1 MLDPRFNHVVAVA
14 RGGSFTAA
22 AEIVGVTQSAI
33 TKSVADLERQVGYS
47 IFHRTSRG
55 AMLTEQGRDFVER
68 AARLTEDAAELLR
81 RPRGLKDAYAITL
94 RIGVCPA
101 SLEWRLAA
109 PLERLLA
116 LHPSVRLD
124 VNGASFERM
133 VQQLRNGAV
142 DVALG
147 FDAAFSVWSDLRRH
161 SLGPASNDATLFVR
175 QGHPLLDRLAFAI
188 SDLADFDFISPS
200 DSRPYGEVI
209 RKLYENQGI
218 DWQRRLHVV
227 DYFPI
232 VHRIVAKSD
241 AIGVVVKAHGH
252 SPAFQQ
258 RFVTLDAINLFP
270 QAPLCCAVRAAWE
283 PKPAVRAF
291 ISACIEA
298 MPP

>member
-33 TKSVADLERQVGYS
+33 TKSVADVERQVGYS

-55 AMLTEQGRDFVER
+55 ALLTEQGRDFVER

-81 RPRGLKDAYAITL
+81 RPRSLGDAYAVTL

-101 SLEWRLAA
+101 SLEWRLAPA
-109 PLERLLA
+109 LERLLA
-116 LHPSVRLD
+116 RHPSVRVD

-142 DVALG
+142 DVAVGL
-147 FDAAFSVWSDLRRH
+147 DAAFSVWSDLRREPLV
-161 SLGPASNDATLFVR
+161 SDDAILFVR
-175 QGHPLLDRLAFAI
+175 HGHPLLDRPALAI
-188 SDLADFDFISPS
+188 SDLAEFDFISPS

-209 RKLYENQGI
+209 RNIYESRGI
-218 DWQRRLHVV
+218 DWQRRVHIV

-232 VHRIVAKSD
+232 VRRIVAKSD
-241 AIGVVVKAHGH
+241 AVGVVARAHGH
-252 SPAFQQ
+252 SPAFQE
-258 RFVTLDAINLFP
+258 RFVTLDGIDLFP
-270 QAPLCCAVRAAWE
+270 KAPLCCAVRAAWE

-291 ISACIEA
+291 ISACIET